1 MLPLSTAYAAGS
13 RVARRRSSESGAL
26 RLCFALGLLFQ
37 MPSFVLQ
44 MTQDPVLL
52 RVLQLGNF
60 LCFVLGAAVILS
72 SPNPKKNLFSPPGP
86 MLTVGLGLLS
96 SLWSLNPSST
106 YRATYILLGTTLL
119 SSAMCARFS
128 PASCMKLIIRTM
140 AFVCLLSAI
149 CAIFFP
155 DIGVHPLD
163 DRIEEHRGL
172 WRGVFSHKQGLGV
185 VSGLTAGL
193 LLFYGSLAFPPLIIR
208 LGALSVAIACVL
220 GSKSATGLLVT
231 LVLSTLLYTAHWLTQ
246 SSAAA
251 RRVAIRILFGFL
263 TASYL
268 AFHYDLLNFVMPLLG
283 KSEDLTGRADFWP
296 SVVANL
302 QQTAPLLGGGFAGG
316 LAEYVAPDVSIDNGF
331 IVELVDF
338 GYLGGAIILALYV
351 RSMWGAIKAILSSP
365 SKEAAIRI
373 FPLSMLLITL
383 FIGIS
388 ETPYMTKNIVWV
400 IVLVSMYQ
408 AAQYESAARPRAADA
423 NRGAARTIKP
433 ASAR

>member
-1 MLPLSTAYAAGS
+1 M
-13 RVARRRSSESGAL
+13 
-26 RLCFALGLLFQ
+26 FQ
-37 MPSFVLQ
+37 MPSFIMQ
-44 MTQDPVLL
+44 MSGDPVLQ

-60 LCFVLGAAVILS
+60 LCLVLGAVVILG
-72 SPNPKKNLFSPPGP
+72 SPNPKKILVTPPAP
-86 MLTVGLGLLS
+86 MLLFGLGLLS

-106 YRATYILLGTTLL
+106 FRATYILLGTTLF
-119 SSAMCARFS
+119 SAAMCARFS
-128 PASCMKLIIRTM
+128 PPSCVQLIIRVM
-140 AFVCLLSAI
+140 SFVCLLSVI

-163 DRIEEHRGL
+163 ERIEEHRGL

-193 LLFYGSLAFPPLIIR
+193 LLFYGSLAFPPPIIR
-208 LGALSVAIACVL
+208 FGALGAAVACVL
-220 GSKSATGLLVT
+220 GSKSATGFLVT
-231 LVLSTLLYTAHWLTQ
+231 LVLSTLLYTTHWLTR
-246 SSAAA
+246 SSPAA
-251 RRVAIRILFGFL
+251 RRTAVRVLLGLLFAG
-263 TASYL
+263 YL
-268 AFHYDLLNFVMPLLG
+268 AFHFDLLNFIMPLLG

-296 SVVANL
+296 WVVGNL
-302 QQTAPLLGGGFAGG
+302 RDTAPLLGGGFAGG
-316 LAEYVAPDVSIDNGF
+316 LEEYVAPETSIDNGF

-338 GYLGGAIILALYV
+338 GYVGGAVILGLYA
-351 RSMWGAIKAILSSP
+351 RSMWGAVKAILSTP

-373 FPLSMLLITL
+373 FPFNMFLIML

-408 AAQYESAARPRAADA
+408 VAQYESAVPLRGADA
-423 NRGAARTIKP
+423 NRGAARTSKP